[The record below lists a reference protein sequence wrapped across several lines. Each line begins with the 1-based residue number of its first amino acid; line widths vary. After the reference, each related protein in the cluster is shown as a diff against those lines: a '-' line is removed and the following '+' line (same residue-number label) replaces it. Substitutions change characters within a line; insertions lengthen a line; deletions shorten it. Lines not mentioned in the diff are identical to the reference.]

1 MAKSAKRLFICLD
14 NGGYE
19 GSLERLK
26 IYVALPDAEAARTA
40 YCISV
45 ANTRDTHNDSDSTI
59 SAIPPLSRVCVR
71 TRYGI
76 AGTNRIRVISDGT
89 PKRFGG
95 PQ

>member
-1 MAKSAKRLFICLD
+1 MWGMIALGLLILFLFV
-14 NGGYE
+14 GYQ
-19 GSLERLK
+19 
-26 IYVALPDAEAARTA
+26 AAMKVRGPS
-40 YCISV
+40 ISV